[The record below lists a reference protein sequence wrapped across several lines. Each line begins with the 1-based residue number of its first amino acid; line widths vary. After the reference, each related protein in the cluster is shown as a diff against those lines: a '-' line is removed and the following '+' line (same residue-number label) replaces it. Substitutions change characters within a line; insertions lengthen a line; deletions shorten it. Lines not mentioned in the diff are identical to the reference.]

1 MTSGMLGYSLNGY
14 SSSSNGQTFNSAFA
28 GINTGLNLGSWYF
41 RHNGSY
47 NWQENGDS
55 KYSSIN
61 SYVQR
66 DVPAALGRVLLGQ
79 SNTTGQ
85 LFDTVPFT
93 GAQFSTDD
101 RMLPESLRGYAPEV
115 RGIART
121 NALVTVRQSGQVL
134 YETTVSPGE
143 FIIDD
148 LYPTGY
154 GGNLDVTVREADG
167 STQNFQAFCGG
178 GAIAAPRFA
187 ALQPD
192 GG

>member
-1 MTSGMLGYSLNGY
+1 GCVDLASLIPDAQVTFDSGEQRLDIAIPQALLLRTARGTVNPALWDSGVTSGMLGYSLNGY
-14 SSSSNGQTFNSAFA
+14 SSSANGQTFNSAFA

-47 NWQENGDS
+47 NWQEDGDS
-55 KYSSIN
+55 KYTSIN

-115 RGIART
+115 
-121 NALVTVRQSGQVL
+121 
-134 YETTVSPGE
+134 
-143 FIIDD
+143 
-148 LYPTGY
+148 
-154 GGNLDVTVREADG
+154 
-167 STQNFQAFCGG
+167 
-178 GAIAAPRFA
+178 
-187 ALQPD
+187 
-192 GG
+192 